1 MGVVLCPIIGTSDG
15 RGERMTSIR
24 APKDEDERRKAHLA
38 VALGMGRNLE
48 DVVEEIIG
56 EIPDEALLMAIRNR
70 IQFAQEAE
78 ETLDFTALVEGII
91 ELQNEHV

>member
-1 MGVVLCPIIGTSDG
+1 MGFLLCQIIGTSAS
-15 RGERMTSIR
+15 RGECMTSIR

-38 VALGMGRNLE
+38 VALGMGRSLD
-48 DVVEEIIG
+48 DVVGEIIG
-56 EIPDEALLMAIRNR
+56 EIPDEALLMAIKNR

>member
-1 MGVVLCPIIGTSDG
+1 MGFVLCPVIRTSNN

-38 VALGMGRNLE
+38 VALGMGRSLE
-48 DVVEEIIG
+48 DVVGEIIG
-56 EIPDEALLMAIRNR
+56 EIPDEALLMAIKNR

-78 ETLDFTALVEGII
+78 ETIDFTALVQGII

>member
-1 MGVVLCPIIGTSDG
+1 MVFVLCPVIRTSKD

-38 VALGMGRNLE
+38 VALGMGRSLD
-48 DVVEEIIG
+48 DVVGEIIG
-56 EIPDEALLMAIRNR
+56 EIPDEALLMAIKNR
-70 IQFAQEAE
+70 IQFAQEAQ
-78 ETLDFTALVEGII
+78 ETIDFTALVQGII

>member
-1 MGVVLCPIIGTSDG
+1 MGFVLCPVIRTSKD

-38 VALGMGRNLE
+38 VALGMGRSLD
-48 DVVEEIIG
+48 DVVGEIIG
-56 EIPDEALLMAIRNR
+56 EIPAEALLMAIKNR

-78 ETLDFTALVEGII
+78 ETIDFTALVQGII

>member
-1 MGVVLCPIIGTSDG
+1 MGFVLCPVIRTSKD

-38 VALGMGRNLE
+38 VALGMGRSLD
-48 DVVEEIIG
+48 DVVGEIIG
-56 EIPDEALLMAIRNR
+56 EIPDEALLMAIKNR

-78 ETLDFTALVEGII
+78 ETIDFTALVQGII

>member
-1 MGVVLCPIIGTSDG
+1 MGFVLCPVIRTSKD

-24 APKDEDERRKAHLA
+24 APKDEDEQRKANLA
-38 VALGMGRNLE
+38 VALGMGRSLD
-48 DVVEEIIG
+48 DVVGEIIG
-56 EIPDEALLMAIRNR
+56 EIPDEALLMAIKNR

-78 ETLDFTALVEGII
+78 ETIDFTALVQGII